1 MGDEKLPSQY
11 DKSALERAA
20 SRQSLLG
27 RVKSAFRARL
37 NTGTILDNLT
47 EAEAYRLY
55 TEELERLAEAK
66 LKKDR
71 AVAHYVEDLGDI
83 IEDDRAAHRAQME
96 LNRLERERKLQEAK
110 QKAELTALEHQTKVT
125 DAKYKSDRAQWGHE
139 AFNKTRAHREERLD
153 HLYRSGAVDAELS
166 ALLLDK
172 KIEKATSEQKTGTPA
187 DTSTIE
193 KLLELVDIEIGLAEA
208 NNADQSVIDAHNVW
222 RARLSA
228 FLEAEKNRPR

>member
-1 MGDEKLPSQY
+1 MGDEKLPAQY
-11 DKSALERAA
+11 DKSPLERAA
-20 SRQSLLG
+20 SRQSVLG
-27 RVKSAFRARL
+27 RVKSAFMARL
-37 NTGTILDNLT
+37 NTRTIMENT
-47 EAEAYRLY
+47 RAVEAHKLY
-55 TEELERLAEAK
+55 TEELELLAHAT

-83 IEDDRAAHRAQME
+83 IADDRAAHRDQME

-139 AFNKTRAHREERLD
+139 AFNNTRAHREERLD
-153 HLYRSGAVDAELS
+153 HLYRSGAVDAELT

-172 KIEKATSEQKTGTPA
+172 KIEKATSEQKAGTPA

-193 KLLELVDIEIGLAEA
+193 KLLELVDIEIALAEA
-208 NNADQSVIDAHNVW
+208 NNADQNVIDAHNVW

-228 FLEAEKNRPR
+228 FLEAEKNRPK